1 MPRDAIAVQLEHT
14 NESCVITTL
23 WNSPDNLAEAPVSN
37 YTITVLNGIV
47 VSHDSVQS
55 ILVNA
60 TNEPEGPFSTLV
72 AVPSCGRYLVNLQAN
87 NVCGV
92 ESPEVTIALSDSEGG
107 CLIIQ
112 DSFCVA
118 EGIVT
123 TQTDTTPSS
132 DHYATTTNSNAADMP
147 QCK

>member
-1 MPRDAIAVQLEHT
+1 ML
-14 NESCVITTL
+14 
-23 WNSPDNLAEAPVSN
+23 
-37 YTITVLNGIV
+37 
-47 VSHDSVQS
+47 HDRVQS
-55 ILVNA
+55 IPVNA
-60 TNEPEGPFSTLV
+60 TNEAEGSFSTLV
-72 AVPSCGRYLVNLQAN
+72 AVPYCGRYLVTLQAN

-107 CLIIQ
+107 CLITQ

-132 DHYATTTNSNAADMP
+132 DHYATTTNDNAADIP